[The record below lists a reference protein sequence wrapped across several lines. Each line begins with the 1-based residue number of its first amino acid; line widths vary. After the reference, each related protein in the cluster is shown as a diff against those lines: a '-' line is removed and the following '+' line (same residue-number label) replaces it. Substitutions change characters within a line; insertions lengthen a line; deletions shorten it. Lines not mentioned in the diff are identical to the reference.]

1 MPARTFVKG
10 KSSNENENQNH
21 EKENLHTFDK
31 MK

>member
-21 EKENLHTFDK
+21 EKENLHTYDK